1 MDFFNEKIR
10 NYIASNLDLD
20 NQFKYEKFMVGR
32 SNITFKIFDKRNSY
46 VLRRPP
52 FGDKLESAHNMQRE
66 YRIISE
72 LSENNL
78 KVPKPIFLC
87 TDRTVSDDDFYIM
100 EYIEG
105 ETIADNV
112 VAENYSKNDKKEIT
126 NSFITTLSELHTFDV
141 KNSKLNDLGKHEDYV
156 LRQLNRWTKQF
167 NAQKVR
173 DITDLDIATK
183 LLFDTIPTQ
192 QKVSIVHGDYRLD
205 NVIAENYSKND
216 KKEITNSFITTLAE
230 LHNFDVKNSK
240 LNDLGKHEDYVLRQ
254 LNRWT
259 KQFNAQ
265 KVRDIADLDIATKL
279 LFDTI
284 PTQQK
289 VSIVHGDYRLDN
301 VRVNNN
307 LVAAIVD
314 WELCTL
320 GDPLADL
327 GTVIASWSNKNETDT
342 PFIYS
347 PSLSDGFPSRQEI
360 INLYDSKSDLDLKNV
375 EFYVRLSFW
384 KHAMI
389 MEGVYVRYSLGYYG
403 NVDKEDVEAFGKSTL
418 SFAKKA
424 SNKNL
429 LKEIF

>member
-1 MDFFNEKIR
+1 M
-10 NYIASNLDLD
+10 D
-20 NQFKYEKFMVGR
+20 NQFKFEKFKVGR
-32 SNITFKIFDKRNSY
+32 SNITFKIFDDMHSY

-66 YRIISE
+66 FRIISE
-72 LSENNL
+72 LSENNI
-78 KVPKPIFLC
+78 KVPKPILLC
-87 TDRTVSDDDFYIM
+87 TDKNISDDDFYIM
-100 EYIEG
+100 EYVDG
-105 ETIADNV
+105 VTIADNL
-112 VAENYSKNDKKEIT
+112 VADNYSNNDKKEIT

-141 KNSKLNDLGKHEDYV
+141 KNSNLNDLGKHEDYV
-156 LRQLNRWTKQF
+156 ERQLNRWTKQF

-173 DITDLDIATK
+173 DIPELDVAT
-183 LLFDTIPTQ
+183 Q
-192 QKVSIVHGDYRLD
+192 
-205 NVIAENYSKND
+205 
-216 KKEITNSFITTLAE
+216 
-230 LHNFDVKNSK
+230 
-240 LNDLGKHEDYVLRQ
+240 
-254 LNRWT
+254 
-259 KQFNAQ
+259 
-265 KVRDIADLDIATKL
+265 L

-301 VRVNNN
+301 VRINNN
-307 LVAAIVD
+307 SVAAIVD

-320 GDPLADL
+320 GDPLADI

-360 INLYDSKSDLDLKNV
+360 IDIYESKSNLSLDDI
-375 EFYVRLSFW
+375 EFYTRLSFW

-403 NVDKEDVEAFGKSTL
+403 NVDKKDVDAFGQSTL